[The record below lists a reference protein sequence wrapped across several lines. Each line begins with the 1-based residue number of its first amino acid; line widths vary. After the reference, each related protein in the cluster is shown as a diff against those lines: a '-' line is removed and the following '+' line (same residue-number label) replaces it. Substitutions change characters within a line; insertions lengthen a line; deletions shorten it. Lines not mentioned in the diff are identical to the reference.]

1 MWSIMQKLCLIRIRL
16 ENSKKLAKLAFD
28 EITAENANEVADEA
42 MGEIYELLLERHR
55 KQLQSIR

>member
-1 MWSIMQKLCLIRIRL
+1 MQKLCLIRIRL

-28 EITAENANEVADEA
+28 EITAENANEVADVA